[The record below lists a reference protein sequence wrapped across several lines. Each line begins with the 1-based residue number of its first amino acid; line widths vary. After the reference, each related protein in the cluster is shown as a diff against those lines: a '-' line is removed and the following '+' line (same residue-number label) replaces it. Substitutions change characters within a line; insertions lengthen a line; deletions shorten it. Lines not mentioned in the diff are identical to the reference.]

1 MSFLRKYL
9 INICAS
15 FAACLVMSSAY
26 ADPTFPNRPIN
37 LVVAFGPGTG
47 SDTISRILSEK
58 MREILGSPVTVE
70 NRLGGGGVIGT
81 EYVAR
86 AKPDGYTLTMGS
98 TSSLGTTPVLNP
110 NAKYDVKKDFVF
122 ISGIAKSDYVIFT
135 STRPGSPQT
144 LGELLAQL
152 KKEPSSF
159 ASAGVGTITH
169 LATEMLLHKASLS
182 ATHVPYKGS
191 GQVIIDVAA
200 GQVLFAT
207 DSPSATLPLIK
218 SGKLRA
224 LAVTGPTR
232 LGALPD
238 VPTVA
243 ESGFPGFQVLA
254 WWCLAAPAGTPEAV
268 IKKLS
273 DAAQQAVASPEIT
286 DRLRKMEIEPMLLNA
301 AELTAFI
308 DKDIPAWTNF
318 IKNSGIKIAP

>member
-1 MSFLRKYL
+1 MSFLQKHL

-15 FAACLVMSSAY
+15 FAACLVMSPAY

-232 LGALPD
+232 IGALPD

-268 IKKLS
+268 INKLS
-273 DAAQQAVASPEIT
+273 DAAQKAVASPEIT
-286 DRLRKMEIEPMLLNA
+286 ARLRKMEIEPMLMNA
-301 AELTAFI
+301 AELTDFI
-308 DKDIPAWTNF
+308 NKDIPAWTNF
-318 IKNSGIKIAP
+318 IRSSGIKIAP

>member
-47 SDTISRILSEK
+47 SDTIARILSEK
-58 MREILGSPVTVE
+58 MREILGTPVTVE

-86 AKPDGYTLTMGS
+86 AKPDGYTLTMGT

-110 NAKYDVKKDFVF
+110 NAKYDVKKDFAF
-122 ISGIAKSDYVIFT
+122 ISGLAKSDYVIIT

-144 LGELLAQL
+144 LGELLDRL

-169 LATEMLLHKASLS
+169 LATEMLLHKASVS
-182 ATHVPYKGS
+182 ATHIPYKGS
-191 GQVIIDVAA
+191 GQVIVDVAA

-207 DSPSATLPLIK
+207 DSPSAALPLIQA
-218 SGKLRA
+218 GKLRA

-243 ESGFPGFQVLA
+243 ESGFPSFQVLA

-273 DAAQQAVASPEIT
+273 DAAQKAVASPEIT
-286 DRLRKMEIEPMLLNA
+286 DRLRKMEIEPMLMNA
-301 AELTAFI
+301 AELTDFI
-308 DKDIPAWTNF
+308 NKDIPVWTNF
-318 IKNSGIKIAP
+318 IRSSGITIAP

>member
-1 MSFLRKYL
+1 
-9 INICAS
+9 
-15 FAACLVMSSAY
+15 
-26 ADPTFPNRPIN
+26 
-37 LVVAFGPGTG
+37 
-47 SDTISRILSEK
+47 

-86 AKPDGYTLTMGS
+86 AKPDGYTLTMGT

-110 NAKYDVKKDFVF
+110 NAKYDVKKDFAF
-122 ISGIAKSDYVIFT
+122 ISGLAKSDYVIIT

-144 LGELLAQL
+144 LGELLARL

-169 LATEMLLHKASLS
+169 LATEMLLHKASVS

-207 DSPSATLPLIK
+207 DSPSAALPLIK

-232 LGALPD
+232 LGALSD

-273 DAAQQAVASPEIT
+273 DAAQKAVASPEIT
-286 DRLRKMEIEPMLLNA
+286 DRLRKMEIEPMLMNA

>member
-1 MSFLRKYL
+1 MSP
-9 INICAS
+9 
-15 FAACLVMSSAY
+15 AY

-47 SDTISRILSEK
+47 SDTIARILSEK

-86 AKPDGYTLTMGS
+86 AKPDGYTLTMGT

-110 NAKYDVKKDFVF
+110 NAKYDVKKDFAF
-122 ISGIAKSDYVIFT
+122 ISGLAKSDYVIIT

-144 LGELLAQL
+144 LGELLARL

-169 LATEMLLHKASLS
+169 LATEMLLHKASLT

-207 DSPSATLPLIK
+207 DSPSAALPLIQ

-232 LGALPD
+232 LSALPD

-286 DRLRKMEIEPMLLNA
+286 ARLRKMEIEPMLMNA
-301 AELTAFI
+301 AELTDFI
-308 DKDIPAWTNF
+308 NKDIPAWTNF
-318 IKNSGIKIAP
+318 IRSSGIKIAP

>member
-1 MSFLRKYL
+1 MMF
-9 INICAS
+9 
-15 FAACLVMSSAY
+15 SAH

-47 SDTISRILSEK
+47 SDTIARILSEK

-86 AKPDGYTLTMGS
+86 AKPDGYTLTMGT

-110 NAKYDVKKDFVF
+110 NAKYDVKKDFAF
-122 ISGIAKSDYVIFT
+122 ISGLAKSDYVIIT

-144 LGELLAQL
+144 IGELLDRL

-169 LATEMLLHKASLS
+169 LATEMLLHKASVS
-182 ATHVPYKGS
+182 ATHIPYKGS
-191 GQVIIDVAA
+191 GQVIVDVAA

-207 DSPSATLPLIK
+207 DSPSAALPLIQ

-286 DRLRKMEIEPMLLNA
+286 ARLRKMEIEPMLMNA
-301 AELTAFI
+301 AELTDFI
-308 DKDIPAWTNF
+308 NKDIPVWTNF
-318 IKNSGIKIAP
+318 IRSSGITIAP

>member
-1 MSFLRKYL
+1 MSFLQKHL

-15 FAACLVMSSAY
+15 FAACLAMSPAY

-47 SDTISRILSEK
+47 SDTIARILSEK

-86 AKPDGYTLTMGS
+86 AKPDGYTLTMGT

-110 NAKYDVKKDFVF
+110 NAKYDVKKDFAF
-122 ISGIAKSDYVIFT
+122 ISGLAKSDYVIIT

-144 LGELLAQL
+144 LGELLARL

-169 LATEMLLHKASLS
+169 LATEMLLHKASLT

-191 GQVIIDVAA
+191 GQVIVDVAA

-207 DSPSATLPLIK
+207 DSPSAALPLIQA
-218 SGKLRA
+218 GKLRA

-232 LGALPD
+232 LSALPD

-273 DAAQQAVASPEIT
+273 DAAQKAVASPDIT
-286 DRLRKMEIEPMLLNA
+286 ERLRKMEIEPMLMNA

>member
-232 LGALPD
+232 IGALPD

-268 IKKLS
+268 INKLS
-273 DAAQQAVASPEIT
+273 DAAQKAVASPEIT
-286 DRLRKMEIEPMLLNA
+286 ARLRKMEIEPMLMNA
-301 AELTAFI
+301 AELTDFI
-308 DKDIPAWTNF
+308 NKDIPAWTNF
-318 IKNSGIKIAP
+318 IKSSGIKIAP

>member
-47 SDTISRILSEK
+47 SDTMGRILSEK

-86 AKPDGYTLTMGS
+86 AKPDGYTLTMGT

-110 NAKYDVKKDFVF
+110 NAKYDVKKDFAF
-122 ISGIAKSDYVIFT
+122 ISGLAKSDYVIIT

-144 LGELLAQL
+144 LGELLARL

-232 LGALPD
+232 IGALPD

-243 ESGFPGFQVLA
+243 ESGFPSFQVLA

-286 DRLRKMEIEPMLLNA
+286 ARLRKMEIEPMLLNA
-301 AELTAFI
+301 AELTEFVN
-308 DKDIPAWTNF
+308 KDIPAWTNF
-318 IKNSGIKIAP
+318 IRSSGIKIAP

>member
-1 MSFLRKYL
+1 MSFLQKHL

-15 FAACLVMSSAY
+15 FAACLAMSPAY

-47 SDTISRILSEK
+47 SDTIARILSEK

-86 AKPDGYTLTMGS
+86 AKPDGYTLTMGT

-110 NAKYDVKKDFVF
+110 NAKYDVKKDFAF
-122 ISGIAKSDYVIFT
+122 ISGLAKSDYVIIT

-144 LGELLAQL
+144 LGELLARL

-169 LATEMLLHKASLS
+169 LATEMLLHKASVS
-182 ATHVPYKGS
+182 ATHIPYKGS
-191 GQVIIDVAA
+191 GQVIVDVAA

-207 DSPSATLPLIK
+207 DSPAASLPLIQ

-232 LGALPD
+232 LSALPD

-273 DAAQQAVASPEIT
+273 DAAQKAVASPDIT
-286 DRLRKMEIEPMLLNA
+286 ERLRKMEIEPMLMNA

>member
-1 MSFLRKYL
+1 MSFLQKHL

-15 FAACLVMSSAY
+15 FAACLAMSPAY

-47 SDTISRILSEK
+47 SDTIARILSEK

-86 AKPDGYTLTMGS
+86 AKPDGYTLTMGT

-232 LGALPD
+232 IGALPD

-268 IKKLS
+268 INKLS
-273 DAAQQAVASPEIT
+273 DAAQKAVVSPEIT
-286 DRLRKMEIEPMLLNA
+286 ARLRKMEIEPMLMNA
-301 AELTAFI
+301 AELTDFI
-308 DKDIPAWTNF
+308 NKDIPAWTNF
-318 IKNSGIKIAP
+318 IRSSGIKIAP

>member
-1 MSFLRKYL
+1 MSFLQKHL

-15 FAACLVMSSAY
+15 FAACLAMSPAY

-47 SDTISRILSEK
+47 SDTIARILSEK

-86 AKPDGYTLTMGS
+86 AKPDGYTLTMGT

-110 NAKYDVKKDFVF
+110 NAKYDVKKDFAF
-122 ISGIAKSDYVIFT
+122 ISGLAKSDYVIIT

-144 LGELLAQL
+144 LGELLARL

-182 ATHVPYKGS
+182 ATHIPYKGS

-207 DSPSATLPLIK
+207 DSPSAALPLIQ

-232 LGALPD
+232 LSALPD

-254 WWCLAAPAGTPEAV
+254 RWCLAAPAGTPEAV

-273 DAAQQAVASPEIT
+273 DAAQKAVASPDIT
-286 DRLRKMEIEPMLLNA
+286 ERLRKMEIEPMLMNA

-318 IKNSGIKIAP
+318 IRSSGIKIAP

>member
-1 MSFLRKYL
+1 MMSP
-9 INICAS
+9 
-15 FAACLVMSSAY
+15 AY

-47 SDTISRILSEK
+47 SDTIARILSEK

-86 AKPDGYTLTMGS
+86 AKPDGYTLTMGT

-110 NAKYDVKKDFVF
+110 NAKYDVKKDFAF
-122 ISGIAKSDYVIFT
+122 ISGLAKSDYVIIT

-144 LGELLAQL
+144 LGELLARL

-169 LATEMLLHKASLS
+169 LATEMLLHKAFLS

-207 DSPSATLPLIK
+207 DSPSAALPLIK

>member
-47 SDTISRILSEK
+47 SDTIARILSEK
-58 MREILGSPVTVE
+58 MREILGTPVTVE

-86 AKPDGYTLTMGS
+86 AKPDGYTLTMGT

-110 NAKYDVKKDFVF
+110 NAKYDVKKDFAF
-122 ISGIAKSDYVIFT
+122 ISGLAKSDYVIIT

-144 LGELLAQL
+144 LGELLARL

-182 ATHVPYKGS
+182 ATHIPYKGS

-207 DSPSATLPLIK
+207 DSPSAALPLIK

-273 DAAQQAVASPEIT
+273 DAAQKAVASPEIT
-286 DRLRKMEIEPMLLNA
+286 DRLRKMEIEPMLMNA

-318 IKNSGIKIAP
+318 IRSSGIKIAP

>member
-1 MSFLRKYL
+1 
-9 INICAS
+9 
-15 FAACLVMSSAY
+15 MSSAY

-47 SDTISRILSEK
+47 SDTIARILSEK
-58 MREILGSPVTVE
+58 MREILGTPVTVE

-86 AKPDGYTLTMGS
+86 AKPDGYTLTMGT

-182 ATHVPYKGS
+182 ATHIPYKGS

-207 DSPSATLPLIK
+207 DSPSAALPLIQ

-268 IKKLS
+268 INKLS
-273 DAAQQAVASPEIT
+273 DAAQKAVVSPEIT
-286 DRLRKMEIEPMLLNA
+286 ARLRKMEIEPMLMNA
-301 AELTAFI
+301 AELTDFI
-308 DKDIPAWTNF
+308 NKDIPAWTNF
-318 IKNSGIKIAP
+318 IRSSGIKIAP

>member
-9 INICAS
+9 INICVS
-15 FAACLVMSSAY
+15 FAGCLMMFSAH

-47 SDTISRILSEK
+47 SDTIARILSEK

-86 AKPDGYTLTMGS
+86 AKPDGYTLTMGT

-110 NAKYDVKKDFVF
+110 NAKYDVKKDFAF
-122 ISGIAKSDYVIFT
+122 ISGLAKSDYVIIT

-144 LGELLAQL
+144 LGELLARL

-182 ATHVPYKGS
+182 ATHIPYKGS
-191 GQVIIDVAA
+191 GQVIVDVAA

-207 DSPSATLPLIK
+207 DSPSATLPLIQ

>member
-1 MSFLRKYL
+1 
-9 INICAS
+9 
-15 FAACLVMSSAY
+15 
-26 ADPTFPNRPIN
+26 
-37 LVVAFGPGTG
+37 VVAFGPGTG
-47 SDTISRILSEK
+47 SDTIARILSEK

-86 AKPDGYTLTMGS
+86 AKPDGYTLTMGT

-110 NAKYDVKKDFVF
+110 NAKYDVKKDFAF
-122 ISGIAKSDYVIFT
+122 ISGLAKSDYVIIT

-144 LGELLAQL
+144 LGELLARL

-169 LATEMLLHKASLS
+169 LATEMLLHKASLT
-182 ATHVPYKGS
+182 ATHIPYKGS
-191 GQVIIDVAA
+191 GQVIVDVAA

-207 DSPSATLPLIK
+207 DSPAASLPLIQ

-232 LGALPD
+232 LSALPD

-273 DAAQQAVASPEIT
+273 DAAQKAVASPDIT
-286 DRLRKMEIEPMLLNA
+286 ERLRKMEIEPMLMNA

>member
-1 MSFLRKYL
+1 MSFLQKHL

-15 FAACLVMSSAY
+15 FAACLAMSPAY

-47 SDTISRILSEK
+47 SDTIARILSEK

-86 AKPDGYTLTMGS
+86 AKPDGYTLTMGT

-110 NAKYDVKKDFVF
+110 NAKYDVKKDFAF
-122 ISGIAKSDYVIFT
+122 ISGLAKSDYVIIT

-144 LGELLAQL
+144 LGELLARL

-169 LATEMLLHKASLS
+169 LATEMLLHKASLT
-182 ATHVPYKGS
+182 ATHIPYKGS
-191 GQVIIDVAA
+191 GQVIVDVAA

-207 DSPSATLPLIK
+207 DSPAASLPLIQ

-232 LGALPD
+232 LSALPD

-273 DAAQQAVASPEIT
+273 DAAQKAVASPDIT
-286 DRLRKMEIEPMLLNA
+286 ERLRKMEIEPMLMNA

-318 IKNSGIKIAP
+318 IRSSGIKIAP

>member
-15 FAACLVMSSAY
+15 FAACLVMSSAC

-144 LGELLAQL
+144 LGELLARL

-232 LGALPD
+232 IGALPD

-243 ESGFPGFQVLA
+243 ESGFPSFQVLA

-268 IKKLS
+268 INKLS
-273 DAAQQAVASPEIT
+273 DAAQKAVVSPEIT
-286 DRLRKMEIEPMLLNA
+286 ARLRKMEIEPMLMNA
-301 AELTAFI
+301 AELTDFI
-308 DKDIPAWTNF
+308 NKDIPAWTNF
-318 IKNSGIKIAP
+318 IRSSGIKIAP

>member
-1 MSFLRKYL
+1 MSP
-9 INICAS
+9 
-15 FAACLVMSSAY
+15 AY

-47 SDTISRILSEK
+47 SDTIARILSEK

-86 AKPDGYTLTMGS
+86 AKPDGYTLTMGT

-110 NAKYDVKKDFVF
+110 NAKYDVKKDFAF
-122 ISGIAKSDYVIFT
+122 ISGLAKSDYVIIT

-144 LGELLAQL
+144 LGELLARL

-169 LATEMLLHKASLS
+169 LATEMLLHKASLT

-191 GQVIIDVAA
+191 GQVIVDVAA

-207 DSPSATLPLIK
+207 DSPAAALPLIK

-273 DAAQQAVASPEIT
+273 DAAQKAVASPEIS
-286 DRLRKMEIEPMLLNA
+286 DRLRKMEIEPMLMNA

-318 IKNSGIKIAP
+318 IRSSGIKIAP

>member
-1 MSFLRKYL
+1 MSP
-9 INICAS
+9 
-15 FAACLVMSSAY
+15 AY

-47 SDTISRILSEK
+47 SDTIARILSEK

-86 AKPDGYTLTMGS
+86 AKPDGYTLTMGT

-110 NAKYDVKKDFVF
+110 NAKYDVKKDFAF
-122 ISGIAKSDYVIFT
+122 ISGLAKSDYVIIT

-144 LGELLAQL
+144 LGELLARL

-182 ATHVPYKGS
+182 ATHIPYKGS

-207 DSPSATLPLIK
+207 DSPSAALPLIQ

-232 LGALPD
+232 LSALPD

-273 DAAQQAVASPEIT
+273 DAAQKAVASPDIT
-286 DRLRKMEIEPMLLNA
+286 ERLRKMEIEPMLMNA

-318 IKNSGIKIAP
+318 IRSSGIKIAP

>member
-1 MSFLRKYL
+1 MSP
-9 INICAS
+9 
-15 FAACLVMSSAY
+15 AY

-47 SDTISRILSEK
+47 SDTIARILSEK

-144 LGELLAQL
+144 LGELLARL

-169 LATEMLLHKASLS
+169 LATEMLLHKSSLS

-191 GQVIIDVAA
+191 GQVTIDVAA

-207 DSPSATLPLIK
+207 DSPSATLPLIQA
-218 SGKLRA
+218 GKLRA

-232 LGALPD
+232 ISALPD

-273 DAAQQAVASPEIT
+273 DAAQQAIASPEIT
-286 DRLRKMEIEPMLLNA
+286 ARLRKMEIEPMLMNA
-301 AELTAFI
+301 AELTDFI
-308 DKDIPAWTNF
+308 NKDIPAWTNF
-318 IKNSGIKIAP
+318 IRSSGITIAP

>member
-1 MSFLRKYL
+1 MSFLQKHL

-15 FAACLVMSSAY
+15 FAACVAMSPAY

-47 SDTISRILSEK
+47 SDTIARILSEK

-86 AKPDGYTLTMGS
+86 AKPDGYTLTMGT

-110 NAKYDVKKDFVF
+110 NAKYDVKKDFAF
-122 ISGIAKSDYVIFT
+122 ISGLAKSDYVIIT

-144 LGELLAQL
+144 LGELLARL

-169 LATEMLLHKASLS
+169 LATEMLLHKASLT
-182 ATHVPYKGS
+182 ATHIPYKGS
-191 GQVIIDVAA
+191 GQVIVDVAA

-207 DSPSATLPLIK
+207 DSPAASLPLIQ

-232 LGALPD
+232 LSALPD

-273 DAAQQAVASPEIT
+273 DAAQKAVASPDIT
-286 DRLRKMEIEPMLLNA
+286 ERLRKMEIEPMLMNA

>member
-15 FAACLVMSSAY
+15 FAACLVMSSAC

-110 NAKYDVKKDFVF
+110 NAKYDVKKDFAF
-122 ISGIAKSDYVIFT
+122 ISGLAKSDYVIIT

-232 LGALPD
+232 IGALPD

-268 IKKLS
+268 INKLS
-273 DAAQQAVASPEIT
+273 DAAQKAVASPEIT
-286 DRLRKMEIEPMLLNA
+286 ARLRKMEIEPMLMNA
-301 AELTAFI
+301 AELTDFI
-308 DKDIPAWTNF
+308 NKDIPAWTNF
-318 IKNSGIKIAP
+318 IRSSGIKIAP

>member
-1 MSFLRKYL
+1 MSFLQKHL

-15 FAACLVMSSAY
+15 FAACLAMSPAY

-207 DSPSATLPLIK
+207 DSPSAALPLIQ

-224 LAVTGPTR
+224 LAVTGATR

-286 DRLRKMEIEPMLLNA
+286 ARLRKMEIEPMLMNA
-301 AELTAFI
+301 AELTDFI
-308 DKDIPAWTNF
+308 NKDIPVWTNF
-318 IKNSGIKIAP
+318 IRSSGITIAP

>member
-47 SDTISRILSEK
+47 SDTIARILSEK
-58 MREILGSPVTVE
+58 MREILGTPVTVE

-86 AKPDGYTLTMGS
+86 AKPDGYTLTMGT

-110 NAKYDVKKDFVF
+110 NAKYDVKKDFAF
-122 ISGIAKSDYVIFT
+122 ISGLAKSDYVIIT

-144 LGELLAQL
+144 LGELLARL

-182 ATHVPYKGS
+182 ATHIPYKGS

-207 DSPSATLPLIK
+207 DSPSAALPLIQ

-268 IKKLS
+268 INKLC
-273 DAAQQAVASPEIT
+273 DAAQKAVASPEIT
-286 DRLRKMEIEPMLLNA
+286 ARLRKMEIEPMLMNA
-301 AELTAFI
+301 AELTDFI
-308 DKDIPAWTNF
+308 NKDIPAWTNF
-318 IKNSGIKIAP
+318 IRSSGIKIAP

>member
-47 SDTISRILSEK
+47 SDTIARILSEK
-58 MREILGSPVTVE
+58 MREILGTPVTVE

-86 AKPDGYTLTMGS
+86 AKPDGYTLTMGT

-110 NAKYDVKKDFVF
+110 NAKYDVKKDFAF
-122 ISGIAKSDYVIFT
+122 ISGLAKSDYVIIT

-144 LGELLAQL
+144 LGELLARL

-182 ATHVPYKGS
+182 ATHIPYKGS

-207 DSPSATLPLIK
+207 DSPSAALPLIQ

-254 WWCLAAPAGTPEAV
+254 WWCLAAPAGTPETV

-286 DRLRKMEIEPMLLNA
+286 ARLRKMEIEPMLLNA
-301 AELTAFI
+301 AELTEFVN
-308 DKDIPAWTNF
+308 KDIPAWTNF
-318 IKNSGIKIAP
+318 IRSSGIKIAP

>member
-1 MSFLRKYL
+1 
-9 INICAS
+9 
-15 FAACLVMSSAY
+15 MSSAY

-47 SDTISRILSEK
+47 SDTIARILSEK

-86 AKPDGYTLTMGS
+86 AKPDGYTLTMGT

-110 NAKYDVKKDFVF
+110 NAKYDVKKDFAF
-122 ISGIAKSDYVIFT
+122 ISGLAKSDYVIIT

-144 LGELLAQL
+144 LGELLARL

-182 ATHVPYKGS
+182 ATHIPYKGS

-207 DSPSATLPLIK
+207 DSPSAALPLIQ

-232 LGALPD
+232 LSALPD

-286 DRLRKMEIEPMLLNA
+286 ARLRKMEIEPMLLNA
-301 AELTAFI
+301 AELTEFVN
-308 DKDIPAWTNF
+308 KDIPAWTNF
-318 IKNSGIKIAP
+318 IRSSGIKIAP

>member
-1 MSFLRKYL
+1 MSFLQKHL
-9 INICAS
+9 INICAC
-15 FAACLVMSSAY
+15 FAACLVLSPAY

-47 SDTISRILSEK
+47 SDTIARILSEK

-86 AKPDGYTLTMGS
+86 AKPDGYTLTMGT

-110 NAKYDVKKDFVF
+110 NAKYDVKKDFAF
-122 ISGIAKSDYVIFT
+122 ISGLAKSDYVIIT

-144 LGELLAQL
+144 LGELLARL

-169 LATEMLLHKASLS
+169 LATEMLLHKASLT

-191 GQVIIDVAA
+191 GQVIVDVAA

-207 DSPSATLPLIK
+207 DSPAAALPLIK

-273 DAAQQAVASPEIT
+273 DAAQKAVASPEIT
-286 DRLRKMEIEPMLLNA
+286 DRLRKMEIEPMLMNA

-318 IKNSGIKIAP
+318 IRSSGIKIAP

>member
-15 FAACLVMSSAY
+15 FAACIVMFSAN

-47 SDTISRILSEK
+47 SDTIARILSEK
-58 MREILGSPVTVE
+58 MREILGTPVTVE

-86 AKPDGYTLTMGS
+86 AKPDGYTLTMGT

-110 NAKYDVKKDFVF
+110 NAKYDVKKDFAF
-122 ISGIAKSDYVIFT
+122 ISGLAKSDYVIFT

-144 LGELLAQL
+144 LGELLDRL

-169 LATEMLLHKASLS
+169 LATEMLLHKASVS
-182 ATHVPYKGS
+182 ATHIPYKGS
-191 GQVIIDVAA
+191 GQVIVDVAA

-207 DSPSATLPLIK
+207 DSPSAALPLIQA
-218 SGKLRA
+218 GKLRA

-243 ESGFPGFQVLA
+243 ESSFPSFQVLA

-273 DAAQQAVASPEIT
+273 DAAQKAVASPEIT
-286 DRLRKMEIEPMLLNA
+286 DRLRKMEIEPMLMNA
-301 AELTAFI
+301 AELTDFI
-308 DKDIPAWTNF
+308 NKDIPVWTNF
-318 IKNSGIKIAP
+318 IRSSGITIAP

>member
-15 FAACLVMSSAY
+15 FAASFVMSSAY

-47 SDTISRILSEK
+47 SDTIARILSEK

-86 AKPDGYTLTMGS
+86 AKPDGYTLTMGT

-110 NAKYDVKKDFVF
+110 NAKYDVKKDFAF
-122 ISGIAKSDYVIFT
+122 ISGLAKSDYVIIT

-144 LGELLAQL
+144 LGELLARL

-207 DSPSATLPLIK
+207 DSPSAALPLIK

-254 WWCLAAPAGTPEAV
+254 WWCLAAPAGTPQAV
-268 IKKLS
+268 INKLS
-273 DAAQQAVASPEIT
+273 DAAQKAVASPEIT
-286 DRLRKMEIEPMLLNA
+286 DRLRKMEIEPMLMNA

-318 IKNSGIKIAP
+318 IRSSGIKIAP

>member
-1 MSFLRKYL
+1 MSP
-9 INICAS
+9 
-15 FAACLVMSSAY
+15 AY

-47 SDTISRILSEK
+47 SDTIARILSEK

-86 AKPDGYTLTMGS
+86 AKPDGYTLTMGT

-110 NAKYDVKKDFVF
+110 NAKYDVKKDFAF
-122 ISGIAKSDYVIFT
+122 ISGLAKSDYVIIT

-144 LGELLAQL
+144 LGELLARL

-169 LATEMLLHKASLS
+169 LATEMLLHKASLT

-207 DSPSATLPLIK
+207 DSPSAALPLIQ

-232 LGALPD
+232 LSALPD

-273 DAAQQAVASPEIT
+273 DAAQKAVASPDIT
-286 DRLRKMEIEPMLLNA
+286 ERLRKMEIEPMLMNA

>member
-1 MSFLRKYL
+1 MSFLQKHL

-15 FAACLVMSSAY
+15 FAACVAMSPAY

-47 SDTISRILSEK
+47 SDTIARILSEK

-86 AKPDGYTLTMGS
+86 AKPDGYTLTMGT

-110 NAKYDVKKDFVF
+110 NAKYDVKKDFAF
-122 ISGIAKSDYVIFT
+122 ISGLAKSDYVIIT

-144 LGELLAQL
+144 LGELLARL

-169 LATEMLLHKASLS
+169 LATEMLLHKASLT
-182 ATHVPYKGS
+182 ATHIPYKGS
-191 GQVIIDVAA
+191 GQVIVDVAA

-207 DSPSATLPLIK
+207 DSPAASLPLIQ

-232 LGALPD
+232 LSALPD

-286 DRLRKMEIEPMLLNA
+286 ARLRKMEIEPMLLNA
-301 AELTAFI
+301 AELTEFVN
-308 DKDIPAWTNF
+308 KDIPAWTNF
-318 IKNSGIKIAP
+318 IRSSGIKIAP

>member
-1 MSFLRKYL
+1 
-9 INICAS
+9 
-15 FAACLVMSSAY
+15 MSSAY

-47 SDTISRILSEK
+47 SDTIARILSEK

-86 AKPDGYTLTMGS
+86 AKPDGYTLTMGT

-110 NAKYDVKKDFVF
+110 NAKYDVKKDFAF
-122 ISGIAKSDYVIFT
+122 ISGLAKSDYVIIT

-144 LGELLAQL
+144 LGELLARL

-169 LATEMLLHKASLS
+169 LATEMLLHKASVS

-207 DSPSATLPLIK
+207 DSPSAALPLIK

-232 LGALPD
+232 LGARPD

-273 DAAQQAVASPEIT
+273 DAAQKAVASPEIT
-286 DRLRKMEIEPMLLNA
+286 DRLRKMEIEPMLMNA

-318 IKNSGIKIAP
+318 IRSSGIKIAP

>member
-1 MSFLRKYL
+1 MF
-9 INICAS
+9 
-15 FAACLVMSSAY
+15 SAN

-47 SDTISRILSEK
+47 SDTIARILSEK
-58 MREILGSPVTVE
+58 MREILGTPVTVE

-86 AKPDGYTLTMGS
+86 AKPDGYTLTMGT

-110 NAKYDVKKDFVF
+110 NAKYDVKKDFAF
-122 ISGIAKSDYVIFT
+122 ISGLAKSDYVIFT

-144 LGELLAQL
+144 LGELLDRL

-169 LATEMLLHKASLS
+169 LATEMLLHKASVS
-182 ATHVPYKGS
+182 ATHIPYKGS
-191 GQVIIDVAA
+191 GQVIVDVAA

-207 DSPSATLPLIK
+207 DSPSAALPLIQA
-218 SGKLRA
+218 GKLRA

-243 ESGFPGFQVLA
+243 ESGFPSFQVLA

-273 DAAQQAVASPEIT
+273 DAAQKAVASPEIT
-286 DRLRKMEIEPMLLNA
+286 DRLRKMEIEPMLMNA
-301 AELTAFI
+301 AELTDFI
-308 DKDIPAWTNF
+308 NKDIPVWTNF
-318 IKNSGIKIAP
+318 IRSSGITIAP

>member
-15 FAACLVMSSAY
+15 FAACLVMSSAC

-182 ATHVPYKGS
+182 ATHIPYKGS

-207 DSPSATLPLIK
+207 DSPSAALPLIQ

-232 LGALPD
+232 LSALPD

-273 DAAQQAVASPEIT
+273 DAAQKAVASPEIT
-286 DRLRKMEIEPMLLNA
+286 DRLRKMEIEPMLMNA

-318 IKNSGIKIAP
+318 IRSSGIKIAP

>member
-1 MSFLRKYL
+1 
-9 INICAS
+9 
-15 FAACLVMSSAY
+15 MSSAY

-47 SDTISRILSEK
+47 SDTIARILSEK

-144 LGELLAQL
+144 LGELLARL

-169 LATEMLLHKASLS
+169 LATEMLLHKSSLS

-191 GQVIIDVAA
+191 GQVTIDVAA

-207 DSPSATLPLIK
+207 DSPSATLPLIQA
-218 SGKLRA
+218 GKLRA

-273 DAAQQAVASPEIT
+273 DAAQQAIASPEIT
-286 DRLRKMEIEPMLLNA
+286 ARLRKMEIEPMLMNA
-301 AELTAFI
+301 AELTDFI
-308 DKDIPAWTNF
+308 NKDIPAWTNF
-318 IKNSGIKIAP
+318 IRSSGITIAP

>member
-1 MSFLRKYL
+1 MSP
-9 INICAS
+9 
-15 FAACLVMSSAY
+15 AY

-47 SDTISRILSEK
+47 SDTIARILSEK

-86 AKPDGYTLTMGS
+86 AKPDGYTLTMGT

-110 NAKYDVKKDFVF
+110 NAKYDVKKDFAF
-122 ISGIAKSDYVIFT
+122 ISGLAKSDYVIIT

-144 LGELLAQL
+144 LGELLARL

-182 ATHVPYKGS
+182 ATHIPYKGS

-207 DSPSATLPLIK
+207 DSPSAALPLIQ

-232 LGALPD
+232 LSALPD

-273 DAAQQAVASPEIT
+273 DAAQKAVASPEIT
-286 DRLRKMEIEPMLLNA
+286 DRLRKMEIEPMLMNA

-318 IKNSGIKIAP
+318 IRSSGIKIAP